1 MILCELCNKN
11 PATVHLT
18 EILHQNVRKEIHLCD
33 ECAKSKN
40 VSFKSPLSEI
50 LSGVLEAAGKGLK
63 ELAEL
68 KCPQCGITYA
78 EFRSRTRLGCPN
90 DYVVFQGGLLPLL
103 EKIHGA
109 THHRGKVP
117 SNAAV
122 QAARAPEAA
131 HEPATETDTEP
142 VLEADRKRV
151 VAIGELEKQLDRL
164 VKAEEYE
171 KAAQVRDQIRNLKEH
186 AG

>member
-33 ECAKSKN
+33 ECAKNKG
-40 VSFKSPLSEI
+40 VTFKSPLSEI
-50 LSGVLEAAGKGLK
+50 LSGVLDAAGKGLK

-117 SNAAV
+117 SNTAV
-122 QAARAPEAA
+122 QAARPPEPDPDQKRDAA
-131 HEPATETDTEP
+131 IEA
-142 VLEADRKRV
+142 LES
-151 VAIGELEKQLDRL
+151 ELDRL

-171 KAAQVRDQIRNLKEH
+171 KAAQVRDQIRTLKEQ